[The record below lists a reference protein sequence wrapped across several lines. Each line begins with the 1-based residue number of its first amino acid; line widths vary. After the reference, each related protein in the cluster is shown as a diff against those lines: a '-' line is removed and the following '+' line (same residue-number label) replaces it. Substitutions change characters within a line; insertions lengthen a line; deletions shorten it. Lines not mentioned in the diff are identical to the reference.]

1 MSAQTQTADIAG
13 YDYVT
18 DRVARSPVTLE
29 QLEKLKETV
38 DFTDEDR
45 SYLTMVGKVLY
56 DQAEKMV
63 NAWREKIGAQPHLAI
78 AFSGPDGKPD
88 DDCKSAVKPRFVQW
102 VVDLCTRPFDQAWL
116 DYQEEIALRHVPEKR
131 IRPMTLIR
139 RQ

>member
-56 DQAEKMV
+56 RSG
-63 NAWREKIGAQPHLAI
+63 REDGQRVARKNRSTAS
-78 AFSGPDGKPD
+78 SGN
-88 DDCKSAVKPRFVQW
+88 RIF
-102 VVDLCTRPFDQAWL
+102 RPGW
-116 DYQEEIALRHVPEKR
+116 K
-131 IRPMTLIR
+131 TG
-139 RQ
+139 